1 MSERDK
7 LIGTL
12 IKIPKYSKQ
21 AVDKLSDSKIEKIF
35 VDAEFAFNDELDD
48 EGITNQA
55 VELEKK
61 YLPTLYKH
69 DFEEMKKIEM
79 REALIEYPKYNIAQ
93 LVRMTIPELKEKV
106 RLEKPMSTPKK
117 QLVSASIEGTS
128 EPGISN
134 KRKRLVSA
142 SIEGPSSAPKTISKD
157 HESMPIFSQIIN
169 LQIPLLKAQQEREM
183 KEAEKPVKEK
193 PTPKV
198 EKKPEPKPE
207 PKEEKKPEAKPEP
220 KPEPKEEKKPEEP
233 KPEKKPEEPKPE
245 KKPEPKPEPKE
256 EKKPEAKPEP
266 KPEPKEEKKPE
277 EPKPEKKPEPKP
289 AAEKTG
295 EISKS
300 TQTVYTQRIN
310 KLKKETGADVTD
322 TKKMTEF
329 IEAMNAVSGTKKNYY
344 VALHSVTKGTPAGKY
359 YSEQIMKFKS

>member
-1 MSERDK
+1 
-7 LIGTL
+7 
-12 IKIPKYSKQ
+12 
-21 AVDKLSDSKIEKIF
+21 
-35 VDAEFAFNDELDD
+35 
-48 EGITNQA
+48 
-55 VELEKK
+55 
-61 YLPTLYKH
+61 
-69 DFEEMKKIEM
+69 
-79 REALIEYPKYNIAQ
+79 
-93 LVRMTIPELKEKV
+93 
-106 RLEKPMSTPKK
+106 
-117 QLVSASIEGTS
+117 
-128 EPGISN
+128 
-134 KRKRLVSA
+134 
-142 SIEGPSSAPKTISKD
+142 
-157 HESMPIFSQIIN
+157 MPIFSQIIN

-198 EKKPEPKPE
+198 
-207 PKEEKKPEAKPEP
+207 
-220 KPEPKEEKKPEEP
+220 
-233 KPEKKPEEPKPE
+233 E